1 MGGFSAS
8 SRQSSVFINFF
19 FVLVG
24 CVGDRR
30 LGEARLVTWDGK
42 RKSWRTLVRMFI
54 SPVSSEQVK
63 KETAFPGRR
72 RFEDG
77 GRWSWGP
84 PAAGDLNQTA
94 TTKSSANLGAAP
106 ILLIRVS
113 CLQLHDQAAPA
124 RPHQLQREAGS
135 LRHMV
140 ATGVG
145 MIQVWTS
152 LARLRLISDA
162 SPNDVASKTRPFFP
176 PSFYLLRAESL
187 QRAHGFPFGKQSRPA
202 RPEETN
208 GEAVT
213 LPERQNVLG
222 MFLAVGKSLQEPKS
236 ALPFSPGRSSGRRL
250 FPRLRSKSAPVGLF
264 GGSKSKARIRRRWQF
279 ILSSTITS
287 PLAKWC
293 IIPVSKSWEQFTA
306 SSTHIRLF

>member
-1 MGGFSAS
+1 
-8 SRQSSVFINFF
+8 
-19 FVLVG
+19 
-24 CVGDRR
+24 
-30 LGEARLVTWDGK
+30 
-42 RKSWRTLVRMFI
+42 MFI

-202 RPEETN
+202 RPEERN

-222 MFLAVGKSLQEPKS
+222 MFLAVGKYLQEPKKRS
-236 ALPFSPGRSSGRRL
+236 AFFSGTFFWPAFIPSPTQQVSTSWSLWWIKKQGTHTSKMTIHPQFYYYKSIGEMMYH
-250 FPRLRSKSAPVGLF
+250 PRFQIMGTVYSK
-264 GGSKSKARIRRRWQF
+264 
-279 ILSSTITS
+279 
-287 PLAKWC
+287 
-293 IIPVSKSWEQFTA
+293 
-306 SSTHIRLF
+306 